1 MLGYFGLTVLILLL
15 GVGAGVLVGGIFWW
29 ASRDR
34 RESTSGSGLRLTHW
48 IVFASMGAGAGG
60 FALSANLL
68 AWPGYTTFL
77 AQTLIGALGGALLV
91 GGVLLLARALPGD
104 E

>member
-1 MLGYFGLTVLILLL
+1 MLQYFGLTVLILLL
-15 GVGAGVLVGGIFWW
+15 GVAAGVLVGGTFWW

-34 RESTSGSGLRLTHW
+34 REEPGQGLRLTHW

-60 FALSANLL
+60 YALSANLL
-68 AWPGYTTFL
+68 DWPGYAAFL
-77 AQTLIGALGGALLV
+77 GQTLVGALGGALLV
-91 GGVLLLARALPGD
+91 AGVLLLARAMPGG